1 MRPYISH
8 TFHYVTNIFL
18 QRPFIYFS
26 APIFLLYELSSPF
39 LNIHWFCDKLDLT
52 GSIYQAINGAF
63 LVGTFFGCRL
73 VWGIYSSC
81 WVFRDM
87 YWLIRDGH
95 TNFAER
101 VLSGQMQIL
110 STQEL
115 LAISKDPIA
124 QTEAFNKEQYLPIW
138 IPIVYLASN
147 LVLNTL
153 NVFWFGK
160 MIETIRTRFDPPL
173 GTKGVGPEK
182 VHYQPVNSDGDFE
195 KSEVSSSSDVDSD
208 LGIGEPGKVK
218 EHEAKEHENLKPDSP
233 IKKQGSVR
241 AARQKAEAAMNGGVE
256 PIDGDVRVKQEVLA
270 DGGQEVEVSGSQRR
284 SARSRRKA

>member
-1 MRPYISH
+1 M
-8 TFHYVTNIFL
+8 
-18 QRPFIYFS
+18 
-26 APIFLLYELSSPF
+26 
-39 LNIHWFCDKLDLT
+39 T

-95 TNFAER
+95 TNFAAR
-101 VLSGQMQIL
+101 VPSGQMHVM
-110 STQEL
+110 STEEL
-115 LAISKDPIA
+115 LAISRDPIG
-124 QTEAFNKEQYLPIW
+124 QTQAFNQERYLPIW

-182 VHYQPVNSDGDFE
+182 VHYQPVSKDPDFE
-195 KSEVSSSSDVDSD
+195 SDEVDSD

-218 EHEAKEHENLKPDSP
+218 EHSPVKAK
-233 IKKQGSVR
+233 GSVR
-241 AARQKAEAAMNGGVE
+241 AARKKAEEATNGGIE
-256 PIDGDVRVKQEVLA
+256 PIDGDVRVQQSVLD
-270 DGGQEVEVSGSQRR
+270 DGGQSVEVSGSQRR